1 MSAFGMIESF
11 FFLSL
16 GIVFILIVLL
26 VYHFKQRITTVEQ
39 KSDTM
44 FDIVQNLAKELTSIK
59 SRLIVPNQV
68 SAVLRSSDGP
78 VEYEEEDESDDEDED
93 ESDGEDSSDGDDES
107 DGDESGEDDDD
118 KVKVIE
124 LGELSSMD
132 NIDEPSSESDTEPEP
147 DMVELNE
154 NDSDKIKVL
163 KVDSLESVQAP
174 VIAVPDNNSEV
185 FKKMPVGELRTLA
198 ISKGLCSDASKLNK
212 VELVKMLSKK

>member
-26 VYHFKQRITTVEQ
+26 VYHFKQRITTIEQ

-59 SRLIVPNQV
+59 SRLVVPNQV
-68 SAVLRSSDGP
+68 GAVLRNP
-78 VEYEEEDESDDEDED
+78 VEYERDYDEEEEDDDESDESDDNESD
-93 ESDGEDSSDGDDES
+93 ESDES
-107 DGDESGEDDDD
+107 DDNEEEYED

-132 NIDEPSSESDTEPEP
+132 NIQEPSSESDTEPEP
-147 DMVELNE
+147 EQVMVELNE
-154 NDSDKIKVL
+154 RDADKIKVL
-163 KVDSLESVQAP
+163 KVSSSEPVEAP

>member
-26 VYHFKQRITTVEQ
+26 VYHFKQRIATVEQ

-44 FDIVQNLAKELTSIK
+44 FDIVQNLAKELTSVK
-59 SRLIVPNQV
+59 SRLVVP
-68 SAVLRSSDGP
+68 SLGGGIYEPRIDR
-78 VEYEEEDESDDEDED
+78 EEEEAEEEEEESDEEEEEEESDEEESDAEDE
-93 ESDGEDSSDGDDES
+93 ESDRI
-107 DGDESGEDDDD
+107 
-118 KVKVIE
+118 KVIE
-124 LGELSSMD
+124 IGEMNTID
-132 NIDEPSSESDTEPEP
+132 NIQEPVEDNSSDSDTEP
-147 DMVELNE
+147 DIVELKE
-154 NDSDKIKVL
+154 DESDKIKVL
-163 KVDSLESVQAP
+163 KM
-174 VIAVPDNNSEV
+174 DNEIVSENDINA